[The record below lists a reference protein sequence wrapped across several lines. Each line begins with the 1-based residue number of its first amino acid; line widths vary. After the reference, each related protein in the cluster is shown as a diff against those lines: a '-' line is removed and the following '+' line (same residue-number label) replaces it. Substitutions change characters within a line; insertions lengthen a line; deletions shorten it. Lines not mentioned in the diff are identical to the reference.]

1 MNENVKFM
9 QHTTGAT
16 GAPLYYW
23 CDWSSSILL
32 VRLELCNILLVRLE
46 LCNILL
52 VRLELLYTT
61 GTTGA
66 TGAPL
71 VQIMREK
78 FIKINIAV
86 QSMI

>member
-32 VRLELCNILLVRLE
+32 VRLEL
-46 LCNILL
+46 
-52 VRLELLYTT
+52 LYTT
-61 GTTGA
+61 GATGALQHTTGATGALQHTTGA

-71 VQIMREK
+71 Y
-78 FIKINIAV
+78 
-86 QSMI
+86 